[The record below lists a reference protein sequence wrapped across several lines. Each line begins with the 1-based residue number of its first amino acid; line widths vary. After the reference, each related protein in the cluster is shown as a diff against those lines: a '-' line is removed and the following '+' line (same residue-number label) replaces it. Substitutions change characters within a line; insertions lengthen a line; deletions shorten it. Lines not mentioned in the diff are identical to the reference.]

1 MKTLDLPEE
10 KPSALDKRHFNPTA
24 DLFPD
29 SLPLVSAA
37 LWPTGGTRADEALK
51 ALIEG
56 PQNQADYWQGWRLA
70 AYVKELEYD
79 GWAFIKR
86 DIARPRCRRPITEY
100 SLDRTD
106 PSTAAAL
113 ASRQMGN
120 IDLTLAALLAFAG
133 VCAALLMGVPS

>member
-1 MKTLDLPEE
+1 MKKRQPLNKKDQRPEQ
-10 KPSALDKRHFNPTA
+10 ANFNPSG

-29 SLPLVSAA
+29 SLPPVTPAC
-37 LWPTGGTRADEALK
+37 WPTSGTRADEAMQ
-51 ALIEG
+51 ALLAG

-86 DIARPRCRRPITEY
+86 DITRPRCRRPIVEY

-113 ASRQMGN
+113 ASRQIGG
-120 IDLTLAALLAFAG
+120 IDASLVGWMALAG
-133 VCAALLMGVPS
+133 TCAALLFGLL